1 MCWKVTLSAYSVMRS
16 RWLISRYILRTIIPY
31 ALAAFVLLTGI
42 LFVQQSGRYFE
53 TIFRATVPAQ
63 FLYGLSLGLLP
74 TVLVFTIPMAVLSGT
89 IIGLGRMGSDSE
101 LIAMRAAGV
110 SRWQIILPAL
120 VIGLITTIA
129 ALQLNLSE
137 APHAQQDLR
146 ALAARAALYKL
157 DSPVEPQTFTT
168 DIPGYVIYVREG
180 DKSRGQWGGVFIQSK
195 EADGTTALS
204 TARTGR
210 IDASD
215 EKSELVLQDA
225 VRVTLPAAN
234 NENQQYVVERL
245 NELRILF
252 KTGRNELITRLQRTE
267 NKPDEMGFR
276 ELRDFMSRSDGA
288 PHREAVFLLN
298 KRIALSVSPLIF
310 AFFGAALAIRFR
322 RGSRGFGALA
332 SLIVMIT
339 YYLLVVAGEQMTR
352 GGTLPPVVGA
362 WLATSLVLVFGIIL
376 VRTNKRLSLSWFRR
390 FAAGSKTETA
400 KIDRKTARRSWAFR
414 FPTLLDTSVVRTM
427 AVSFLFAFIAL
438 VMVFNIFTSF
448 ELWRFLAARGG
459 SVRLL
464 FEYLFFLL
472 PLISVELFP
481 GSVLV
486 AALLTYALVARRRE
500 AVAWW
505 ASGQSV
511 YRLMLPGLAFAC
523 LVAGGLWLIE
533 ERIMPAANVRQDD
546 LRARIRGNPA
556 QSTPGER
563 RWLVSTDQRRIYS
576 YEFDER
582 TEALIKPTIYE
593 FDSANVSA
601 LKRVLNGDSA
611 KWLATNRIEIANAKW
626 IEVDQPLVSTQA
638 AQALTLDGVDSA
650 RVFRPTVDR
659 PSQLDSNRLREYIK
673 QLKARGADTAVLAV
687 GLQRKYA
694 APFAVIIMALIGMPL
709 AVSLGRKSTVLALCS
724 AVVVS
729 LLFWLIS
736 SGFQQLGE
744 HALLPAEVSVWAP
757 IAIFAGG
764 AFYFISRVRT

>member
-1 MCWKVTLSAYSVMRS
+1 MAS
-16 RWLISRYILRTIIPY
+16 RRIIERYILRTILPY
-31 ALAAFVLLTGI
+31 AAAAFVLLTGI

-53 TIFRATVPAQ
+53 TIFRTTVPAQ
-63 FLYGLSLGLLP
+63 FLYGLSLALLP

-110 SRWQIILPAL
+110 SRWQIVLPAL
-120 VIGLITTIA
+120 VVGLIATVV

-146 ALAARAALYKL
+146 ALGARAALYKL

-180 DKSRGQWGGVFIQSK
+180 DKSRGQWGGVFIQTK
-195 EADGTTALS
+195 EADGSTRLI
-204 TARTGR
+204 TARSGR
-210 IDASD
+210 IDSSA
-215 EKSELVLQDA
+215 EKSELVLEDA
-225 VRVTLPAAN
+225 VQTKLPASEATD
-234 NENQQYVVERL
+234 QQYVVERL
-245 NELRILF
+245 DQLRILF
-252 KTGRNELITRLQRTE
+252 NTGRNELIARIQKSE

-276 ELRDFMSRSDGA
+276 ALRRFINESSG
-288 PHREAVFLLN
+288 PQHREGVFLLH
-298 KRIALSVSPLIF
+298 KRIALGLSPLVF
-310 AFFGAALAIRFR
+310 AFFGAVLAMRFR

-332 SLIVMIT
+332 SLVVMVT
-339 YYLLVVAGEQMTR
+339 YYLLVVAGEQLTR
-352 GGTLPPVVGA
+352 GGTLPPVAGG
-362 WLATSLVLVFGIIL
+362 WLATALVLIFAVIL
-376 VRTNKRLSLSWFRR
+376 LLVNRTFSFSFRR
-390 FAAGSKTETA
+390 ARTATTDPAARAVMKTQKEPV
-400 KIDRKTARRSWAFR
+400 RRRWTVR

-427 AVSFLFAFIAL
+427 TLSFLFAFVAL
-438 VMVFNIFTSF
+438 VIVFNIFTGF
-448 ELWRFLAARGG
+448 ELWRFLVTRGG
-459 SVRLL
+459 GVKLL
-464 FEYLFFLL
+464 GQYLFFLL
-472 PLISVELFP
+472 PLVSVELFP

-486 AALLTYALVARRRE
+486 AALLTYALIARRRE

-511 YRLMLPGLAFAC
+511 YRLMLPGFVFAM
-523 LVAGGLWLIE
+523 VIAGGLWLIQE
-533 ERIMPAANVRQDD
+533 QIMPAANVKQDD
-546 LRARIRGNPA
+546 LRARIRGNVA

-563 RWLVSTDQRRIYS
+563 RWLVSNDGRRIYS
-576 YEFDER
+576 YEFDDR
-582 TEALIKPTIYE
+582 AEALIKPSIYE
-593 FDSANVSA
+593 FDASRLSE

-611 KWLATNRIEIANAKW
+611 RWVGVNRIEITGAKW
-626 IEVDQPLVSTQA
+626 FDLGRSQVSTQS
-638 AQALTLDGVDSA
+638 AQAMTVDGVETP

-659 PSQLDSNRLREYIK
+659 PSQLDASRLREYIK
-673 QLKARGADTAVLAV
+673 TLKARGADTAVLAV

-694 APFAVIIMALIGMPL
+694 APFSVIIMALIGMPL

-744 HALLPAEVSVWAP
+744 HALLPPQVAVWAP

-764 AFYFISRVRT
+764 AFYIISRVRT

>member
-1 MCWKVTLSAYSVMRS
+1 MAS
-16 RWLISRYILRTIIPY
+16 RRIIERYILRTIVPY
-31 ALAAFVLLTGI
+31 AAAAFVLLTGI

-53 TIFRATVPAQ
+53 TIFRVTVPAQ
-63 FLYGLSLGLLP
+63 FLYGLSLAILP

-110 SRWQIILPAL
+110 SRWQILLPAL
-120 VIGLITTIA
+120 VVGLLATVVAVQI
-129 ALQLNLSE
+129 NLSE

-146 ALAARAALYKL
+146 ALGARAALYKL

-180 DKSRGQWGGVFIQSK
+180 DKSRGQWGGVFIQAT
-195 EADGTTALS
+195 EADGSTRLI
-204 TARTGR
+204 TARAGR
-210 IDASD
+210 IDSSA

-225 VRVTLPAAN
+225 VQTKLPASEAAD
-234 NENQQYVVERL
+234 QQYVVERL
-245 NELRILF
+245 DQLRIVF
-252 KTGRNELITRLQRTE
+252 NTGRNELIARIQKSE

-276 ELRDFMSRSDGA
+276 ASRRFINESSG
-288 PHREAVFLLN
+288 PQHREAVFLLH
-298 KRIALSVSPLIF
+298 KRIALGLSPVVF
-310 AFFGAALAIRFR
+310 AFFGAVLAMRFR
-322 RGSRGFGALA
+322 RGSRGFGALM
-332 SLIVMIT
+332 SLLVMVT
-339 YYLLVVAGEQMTR
+339 YYLLVVAGEQLTR
-352 GGTLPPVVGA
+352 GGTVPPVVGG
-362 WLATSLVLVFGIIL
+362 WLATSLVLIFAVIL
-376 VRTNKRLSLSWFRR
+376 LLVNRTFSFSLRR
-390 FAAGSKTETA
+390 ARTATTDLAARGEVNTPQQP
-400 KIDRKTARRSWAFR
+400 ARRRWTAR

-427 AVSFLFAFIAL
+427 ALSFLFAFVAL
-438 VMVFNIFTSF
+438 VIVFNIFTSF
-448 ELWRFLAARGG
+448 ELWRFLVTRGG
-459 SVRLL
+459 GVKLL
-464 FEYLFFLL
+464 GEYLFFLL
-472 PLISVELFP
+472 PLVSVELFP

-486 AALLTYALVARRRE
+486 AALLTYALIARRRE

-511 YRLMLPGLAFAC
+511 YRLMLPGLVFAM
-523 LVAGGLWLIE
+523 VIAGGLWLIQ
-533 ERIMPAANVRQDD
+533 ERIMPAANVKQDD
-546 LRARIRGNPA
+546 LRARIRGNVA

-576 YEFDER
+576 YEFDDQ
-582 TEALIKPTIYE
+582 TASLIKPSIYE
-593 FDSANVSA
+593 FDPANISQ
-601 LKRVLNGDSA
+601 LKRVTNADSA
-611 KWLATNRIEIANAKW
+611 RWSSTPNRLEVANAKW
-626 IEVDQPLVSTQA
+626 FDLDKPRVSTQS
-638 AQALTLDGVDSA
+638 AQAMTVDGVESP

-659 PSQLDSNRLREYIK
+659 PSQLSAARLREYIK
-673 QLKARGADTAVLAV
+673 TLKARGADTAVLAV

-736 SGFQQLGE
+736 SGFTQHGE
-744 HALLPAEVSVWAP
+744 HELLPPQVAVWAP

>member
-1 MCWKVTLSAYSVMRS
+1 MAS
-16 RWLISRYILRTIIPY
+16 RRIIERYILRTILPY
-31 ALAAFVLLTGI
+31 AAAAFVLLTGI

-53 TIFRATVPAQ
+53 TIFRTTVPAQ
-63 FLYGLSLGLLP
+63 FLYGLSLALLP

-110 SRWQIILPAL
+110 SRWQIVLPAL
-120 VIGLITTIA
+120 VIGLIATVA
-129 ALQLNLSE
+129 AVQLNLSE

-146 ALAARAALYKL
+146 ALGARAALYKL

-180 DKSRGQWGGVFIQSK
+180 DKSRGQWGGVFIQTK
-195 EADGTTALS
+195 EADGSTRLI

-210 IDASD
+210 IDSSA

-225 VRVTLPAAN
+225 VQTRLPAG
-234 NENQQYVVERL
+234 ETGDQQYVVERL
-245 NELRILF
+245 DQLRILF
-252 KTGRNELITRLQRTE
+252 NTGRNELIARLQRSE
-267 NKPDEMGFR
+267 SKPDEMGFR
-276 ELRDFMSRSDGA
+276 ALRHFINESSG
-288 PHREAVFLLN
+288 PEHREAVFLLH
-298 KRIALSVSPLIF
+298 KRIALGLSPLVF
-310 AFFGAALAIRFR
+310 AFFGAVLAIRFR

-332 SLIVMIT
+332 SLVVMVT
-339 YYLLVVAGEQMTR
+339 YYLLVVAGEQLTR
-352 GGTLPPVVGA
+352 GGTVPPVVGG
-362 WLATSLVLVFGIIL
+362 WLATSLVLIFGVIL
-376 VRTNKRLSLSWFRR
+376 LLVNRTFSFSFRR
-390 FAAGSKTETA
+390 AKTDRAALDEVKA
-400 KIDRKTARRSWAFR
+400 PQPPARRRWTVR

-427 AVSFLFAFIAL
+427 ALSFLFAFIAL
-438 VMVFNIFTSF
+438 VIVFNIFTSF
-448 ELWRFLAARGG
+448 ELWRFLVTRGG
-459 SVRLL
+459 GVRLL
-464 FEYLFFLL
+464 GEYLFFLL
-472 PLISVELFP
+472 PLVSVELFP
-481 GSVLV
+481 GSMLV
-486 AALLTYALVARRRE
+486 AALLTYALIARRRE

-511 YRLMLPGLAFAC
+511 YRLMLPGLVFAM
-523 LVAGGLWLIE
+523 VIAGGLWLIQ
-533 ERIMPAANVRQDD
+533 ERIMPAANVKQDD

-563 RWLVSTDQRRIYS
+563 RWLVSSDSRRIYS
-576 YEFDER
+576 YEFDDR
-582 TEALIKPTIYE
+582 AEALIKPSIYE
-593 FDSANVSA
+593 FDASRVSE
-601 LKRVLNGDSA
+601 LKRVMNGESA
-611 KWLATNRIEIANAKW
+611 RWVGPNRIEIINAKW
-626 IEVDQPLVSTQA
+626 FELNRPQVSTQS
-638 AQALTLDGVDSA
+638 AQAMTVDGVDTP

-659 PSQLDSNRLREYIK
+659 PSQLDVIRLREYIK
-673 QLKARGADTAVLAV
+673 TLKARGADTAVLAV

-736 SGFQQLGE
+736 SGFTQLGE
-744 HALLPAEVSVWAP
+744 HALLPPAVAVWAP

>member
-1 MCWKVTLSAYSVMRS
+1 MAS
-16 RWLISRYILRTIIPY
+16 RRIIERYILRTILPY
-31 ALAAFVLLTGI
+31 AAAAFVLLTGI

-63 FLYGLSLGLLP
+63 FLYGLSLALLP

-110 SRWQIILPAL
+110 SRWQIVMPAL
-120 VIGLITTIA
+120 VIGLIATVV

-146 ALAARAALYKL
+146 ALGARAALYKL

-180 DKSRGQWGGVFIQSK
+180 DKSRGQWGGVFIQTK
-195 EADGTTALS
+195 EADGSTRLI

-210 IDASD
+210 IDSSA

-225 VRVTLPAAN
+225 VQTRLPAGEAAD
-234 NENQQYVVERL
+234 QQYVVERL
-245 NELRILF
+245 DQLRILF
-252 KTGRNELITRLQRTE
+252 NTGRNDLIARLQKSE

-276 ELRDFMSRSDGA
+276 ALRRFIKESTG
-288 PHREAVFLLN
+288 PQHREGVFLLH
-298 KRIALSVSPLIF
+298 KRIALGLSPLVF
-310 AFFGAALAIRFR
+310 AFFGAVLAMRFR
-322 RGSRGFGALA
+322 RGSRGFGALT
-332 SLIVMIT
+332 SLLVMVT
-339 YYLLVVAGEQMTR
+339 YYLLVVAGEQLTR
-352 GGTLPPVVGA
+352 GGTLPPVIGG
-362 WLATSLVLVFGIIL
+362 WLATSLVLIL
-376 VRTNKRLSLSWFRR
+376 AVILLLVNRTFSFSLRR
-390 FAAGSKTETA
+390 ARTATRDLAAQAEVKTPQA
-400 KIDRKTARRSWAFR
+400 SARRRWTVR

-427 AVSFLFAFIAL
+427 ALSFLFAFVAL
-438 VMVFNIFTSF
+438 VIVFNIFTSF
-448 ELWRFLAARGG
+448 ELWRFLVTRGG
-459 SVRLL
+459 GVKLL
-464 FEYLFFLL
+464 GEYLFFLL
-472 PLISVELFP
+472 PLVSVELFP

-486 AALLTYALVARRRE
+486 AALLTYALIARRRE

-511 YRLMLPGLAFAC
+511 YRLMLPGLVFAM
-523 LVAGGLWLIE
+523 VIAGGLWLIQ
-533 ERIMPAANVRQDD
+533 ERVMPAANVKQDD
-546 LRARIRGNPA
+546 LRARIRGNVA

-563 RWLVSTDQRRIYS
+563 RWLVSTDGRRIYS
-576 YEFDER
+576 YEFDDR
-582 TEALIKPTIYE
+582 AQALIKPSIYE
-593 FDSANVSA
+593 FDASRISE
-601 LKRVLNGDSA
+601 LKRVMNGESA
-611 KWLATNRIEIANAKW
+611 RWVGPNRIEIINAKW
-626 IEVDQPLVSTQA
+626 FDLDKPQVSTQS
-638 AQALTLDGVDSA
+638 AQAITADGVDSP

-659 PSQLDSNRLREYIK
+659 PSQLDASRLREYIK
-673 QLKARGADTAVLAV
+673 TLKARGADTAVLAV

-694 APFAVIIMALIGMPL
+694 APFSVIIMALIGMPL
-709 AVSLGRKSTVLALCS
+709 AISLGRKSTVLALCS

-729 LLFWLIS
+729 LLFWLLS

-744 HALLPAEVSVWAP
+744 HALLPPQVAVWAP